1 MSKNLCRMLGLIL
14 MLVSVFFLLGGLY
27 LGGIPT
33 LPEAAAPVSL
43 ATGLI
48 LLVVGVVFYRVL
60 RSD

>member
-33 LPEAAAPVSL
+33 FPETAAPVSL
-43 ATGLI
+43 AVGVI
-48 LLVVGVVFYRVL
+48 LLAAGAVFYRVF